1 MVSSPEWDFFIKP
14 ILCKAQEALRKS
26 REKAHKDQ
34 GQWLQQTG
42 LSGHNAAVE
51 HMNSLCVLTTL
62 KPDNIPGWR
71 GRQVRSLTPVKEL

>member
-42 LSGHNAAVE
+42 LSGHNAAVTHE
-51 HMNSLCVLTTL
+51 LTVCF
-62 KPDNIPGWR
+62 DNIEA
-71 GRQVRSLTPVKEL
+71 RQHPRVEGEAGKKSYSC